1 MKSNDKWKPE
11 KKKKGKKKKN
21 KRKHDTFAL
30 LTKCGN
36 LTTEYFSYNCY

>member
-1 MKSNDKWKPE
+1 MKINDKWKPD
-11 KKKKGKKKKN
+11 KKKKK
-21 KRKHDTFAL
+21 DTFAL